1 MSAAIILWSK
11 HMRKLRVHPEE
22 AVGLLIQPIL
32 WVVLFGL
39 GMKGLLGTT
48 FAGGGDAYITF
59 MVPGIVALTALG
71 GAIGG
76 GLVWLNERVQGIA
89 KEYLVAPIPRISILV
104 GNALSVVTKTMFQA
118 IVLIIVGV
126 LMGAQIS
133 NEPAGWVGGL
143 VLIAGYGM
151 GFAGIALAV
160 ASKTNDP
167 GSYHM
172 LIFLANLPLLFMSN
186 ALYPL
191 AALPTWMEV
200 VARINPTSYVVDGMR
215 QMIFDSG
222 AAASGSAELS
232 LWLCFVVVGAFA
244 VFGMMLAHVVFMRSI
259 R

>member
-1 MSAAIILWSK
+1 M
-11 HMRKLRVHPEE
+11 
-22 AVGLLIQPIL
+22 
-32 WVVLFGL
+32 
-39 GMKGLLGTT
+39 
-48 FAGGGDAYITF
+48 
-59 MVPGIVALTALG
+59 
-71 GAIGG
+71 
-76 GLVWLNERVQGIA
+76 NERVQGIA
-89 KEYLVAPIPRISILV
+89 KEYLVAPIPRISILA

-151 GFAGIALAV
+151 GFAGVALAF

-172 LIFLANLPLLFMSN
+172 LIFLVNLPLLFMSN

-222 AAASGSAELS
+222 AAASGSVELS

-244 VFGMMLAHVVFMRSI
+244 VFGMMLAYVVFRRSI